1 MNIIVRL
8 TKNAE
13 VSTTANGKKVVKFS
27 FAVNDSYKDR
37 AGQRIKQTASTDSSY
52 WLKPITVAF
61 LEKGLLVELSEA
73 SLQGLG

>member
-8 TKNAE
+8 RKNAE

-27 FAVNDSYKDR
+27 IAVNDSYKDR
-37 AGQRIKQTASTDSSY
+37 AGQGIKQTASTDCSY

-61 LEKGLLVELSEA
+61 LEKGLLVEPSEA